1 MLNISNIVF
10 EVLSAVL
17 YLLVMVVLPAFLG
30 FIQIHAQKR
39 SSVCIDAKCVGNAM
53 MVSKGVMT
61 YEPQFAYEFDGQQY
75 FCGASQIVSEP
86 CEEGQSYEIYVNPEK
101 PSEFVLFKCKPI
113 GGYVTIG
120 IGLLFFVIFICE
132 IVHMI

>member
-1 MLNISNIVF
+1 MINISNIVF

-17 YLLVMVVLPAFLG
+17 YLLVMVALPVLLG

-39 SSVCIDAKCVGNAM
+39 SSVCIDGNAII
-53 MVSKGVMT
+53 VSKGVMS
-61 YEPQFAYEFDGQQY
+61 YEPQFAYDFDCQQY

-86 CEEGQSYEIYVNPEK
+86 YEEGQIYEIYVNPEK

-113 GGYVTIG
+113 SGYVVIG
-120 IGLLFFVIFICE
+120 IGLLFFAVFVCE
-132 IVHMI
+132 IVRMI

>member
-17 YLLVMVVLPAFLG
+17 YLTVMVALPVFLG
-30 FIQIHAQKR
+30 FVQIHAQKR
-39 SSVCIDAKCVGNAM
+39 SSVCIDAKCVGNTM
-53 MVSKGVMT
+53 IVSKGVTT

-86 CEEGQSYEIYVNPEK
+86 YEEDQIYEIYVNPEK

-113 GGYVTIG
+113 GGYVVIG
-120 IGLLFFVIFICE
+120 IGFLFLAVFMCE
-132 IVHMI
+132 IVRMI